1 MRTMA
6 DDINKQINAG
16 RKSIAVASE
25 DPDEMEP
32 RRVPPA
38 MIVAGVGAAVVGL
51 GLLGWLIYR
60 SRRRRNLIRQLQ
72 ASLPGRVSELRE
84 LGAGR
89 LGELRELGAGRLGD
103 LRDLGV
109 ERMGD
114 VRSLRDEVRRR
125 LKKAR

>member
-6 DDINKQINAG
+6 DDMNEKVKTG
-16 RKSIAVASE
+16 RKTIAIASE

-38 MIVAGVGAAVVGL
+38 VIAAGVGAAVVGL

-60 SRRRRNLIRQLQ
+60 NRRRRNLIQQLQ

-89 LGELRELGAGRLGD
+89 LGD
-103 LRDLGV
+103 LRDLGA

-125 LKKAR
+125 FRKAL

>member
-1 MRTMA
+1 MSTMA
-6 DDINKQINAG
+6 DDINDQINAG
-16 RKSIAVASE
+16 RKTIAVASE

-38 MIVAGVGAAVVGL
+38 MIAAGVGAAVVGL

-60 SRRRRNLIRQLQ
+60 SRRRRNLIQQLQ

-84 LGAGR
+84 M
-89 LGELRELGAGRLGD
+89 GAGRLGD

-125 LKKAR
+125 LKKAL

>member
-6 DDINKQINAG
+6 DDMNEKVKTG
-16 RKSIAVASE
+16 RKTIAIASE

-38 MIVAGVGAAVVGL
+38 VIAAGVGAAVVGL

-60 SRRRRNLIRQLQ
+60 NRRRRNLIQHLQ

-89 LGELRELGAGRLGD
+89 LGD
-103 LRDLGV
+103 LRDLGA

-125 LKKAR
+125 FRKAL

>member
-6 DDINKQINAG
+6 DDMNEKVKTG
-16 RKSIAVASE
+16 RKTIAIASE

-38 MIVAGVGAAVVGL
+38 VIAAGVGAAVVGL

-60 SRRRRNLIRQLQ
+60 NRRRRNLIQQLQ
-72 ASLPGRVSELRE
+72 ASLPVRVS
-84 LGAGR
+84 
-89 LGELRELGAGRLGD
+89 ELRELGAGRLGD
-103 LRDLGV
+103 LRDLGA

-125 LKKAR
+125 FRKAL